1 MALSGVVERLA
12 LHHVCFLSGLILNCA
27 LSKFEKGDI
36 Q

>member
-12 LHHVCFLSGLILNCA
+12 LHHVCFVSGLILTRTH
-27 LSKFEKGDI
+27 LSLKKDDI